1 MITYIKCNYN
11 DNISEVSKCKDNKNN
26 DPTESKMMIQKKE
39 EEQKLTIIDQE
50 EFFQSLYSQ
59 F

>member
-1 MITYIKCNYN
+1 MITYIKCKYN

-39 EEQKLTIIDQE
+39 EE
-50 EFFQSLYSQ
+50 
-59 F
+59 